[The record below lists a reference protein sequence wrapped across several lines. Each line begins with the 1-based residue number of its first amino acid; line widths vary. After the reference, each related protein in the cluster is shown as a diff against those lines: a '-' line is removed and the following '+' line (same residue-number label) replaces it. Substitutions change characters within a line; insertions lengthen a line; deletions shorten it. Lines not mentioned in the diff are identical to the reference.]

1 MTSARFPSWLW
12 PLTTV
17 VLAAIILFGSI
28 SFVRSEAK
36 PQSLFGDTPLT
47 LLTCRIPFM
56 ACPGCAWAVGDA
68 IEVLPGVFSADVDFG
83 TMLATIIYDPLQTTR
98 EEISSH
104 GIFEVYGYEFVSE
117 KPYTLSPL

>member
-1 MTSARFPSWLW
+1 MIPARTPSWLW

-17 VLAAIILFGSI
+17 VLATIILFGSI
-28 SFVRSEAK
+28 SYARPSTDSEPPA
-36 PQSLFGDTPLT
+36 PNASLT
-47 LLTCRIPFM
+47 LLTARIPNM
-56 ACPGCAWAVGDA
+56 ACLGCAWAVGDA

-117 KPYTLSPL
+117 EPYTLPPL